1 MQKAY
6 VHIAAVLS
14 MIFWGFS
21 FLLSKTVF
29 EYYTPLTTIFFR
41 LVISSLFLI
50 GLVILTKQIEKIDRQ
65 DMWLIIGSAFF
76 NPFLYFL
83 GENYGLNLVSVS
95 ISAIIIAI
103 IPVFTP
109 FVAFKIFG
117 EKLSAV
123 NIFGLIISFAGLILI
138 LFNRQFELDASPLGI
153 ALLFLAVFSA
163 VIYTVYIKKLSD
175 KYKPITIITW
185 QNLIGAL
192 LFMPLFFIFDFKGVI
207 QVKPNMIAVYSLL
220 GLGILCS
227 SLAYILFIYAIKY
240 LGISKSNLYTN
251 LIPVIATVAAYFIL
265 KEDFTVIKAIG
276 VGVVL
281 LGVMLSQLDKTRN
294 LFKRKSI

>member
-6 VHIAAVLS
+6 VHIAAIFS

-21 FLLSKTVF
+21 FILSKTVF

-41 LVISSLFLI
+41 LVISSLFLLPLI
-50 GLVILTKQIEKIDRQ
+50 KLTGQVEKIERND
-65 DMWLIIGSAFF
+65 LGLFIGGAFF
-76 NPFLYFL
+76 NPFLYFI
-83 GENYGLNLVSVS
+83 GENYGLNLASVSVA
-95 ISAIIIAI
+95 AIIIAT

-109 FVAFKIFG
+109 FVAIKIFG
-117 EKLSAV
+117 EKLSLV

-138 LFNRQFELDASPLGI
+138 LFNRHFELEASPAGL

-163 VIYTVYIKKLSD
+163 VIYTVYIKKLTV

-185 QNLIGAL
+185 QNLAGAIFFL
-192 LFMPLFFIFDFKGVI
+192 PLFLVFDFKSVMQIEPSVI
-207 QVKPNMIAVYSLL
+207 TILSLV

-227 SLAYILFIYAIKY
+227 SAAYILFIYAIKH

-251 LIPVIATVAAYFIL
+251 LIPVIASLAAFLIL
-265 KEDFTVIKAIG
+265 KEDFTPLKATGIVVVII
-276 VGVVL
+276 
-281 LGVMLSQLDKTRN
+281 GVMLSQYDKTRKYM
-294 LFKRKSI
+294 KRKKL

>member
-95 ISAIIIAI
+95 ISAIIIAT